1 MDRRSFLA
9 GATALLAA
17 PLGAGGQQRSP
28 TARLGY
34 LGIARG
40 PLADAF
46 LDGIREFGYAEGQ
59 NLVVERRQYEGN
71 IPRLPELAAELVRL
85 KVDVIFATGP
95 APVNA
100 VARATREIPLV
111 AIDLES
117 DPLEA
122 RFAKSLAR
130 PGGNITGVFLDLPEL
145 IGKWFEFLKTIVPKL
160 SHVGVL
166 WDPTT
171 GRAQHKAASAAA
183 RSTGIRLEIVE
194 VRRPDDFAAGFARI
208 AGARVEALIQFSSPL
223 IFLEAP
229 HVADFAMSKRIP
241 AISLFRVF
249 PEAGGLMSYG
259 PDIADLFRRC
269 VTAGRFS
276 GPRANAEC
284 VPRLPTFAARW
295 VLEDPRR
302 RPYLVFWTSDDGESR
317 WGLKMAPTDD
327 PDAVS
332 VTLEDGKTP
341 ST

>member
-1 MDRRSFLA
+1 MIGRRTFLA
-9 GATALLAA
+9 GTGVVLLVA
-17 PLGAGGQQRSP
+17 PLNAEAQQRSP

-71 IPRLPELAAELVRL
+71 IPRLPELAAELVHL

-100 VARATREIPLV
+100 VARVTREIPLV

-122 RFAKSLAR
+122 GFARSLAR

-145 IGKWFEFLKTIVPKL
+145 IGKWLEFLRTIVPKL

-166 WDPTT
+166 WDPAT
-171 GRAQHKAASAAA
+171 GRAQYKAANAAA
-183 RSTGIRLEIVE
+183 RSMGIRLEIVE
-194 VRRPDDFAAGFARI
+194 VRTPDDFAAGFARI
-208 AGARVEALIQFSSPL
+208 ARARAAALIQLSSPL

-229 HVADFAMSKRIP
+229 RIAAFAMSKRIP

-259 PDIADLFRRC
+259 PDIADLYRRC
-269 VTAGRFS
+269 GVYAGRILS
-276 GPRANAEC
+276 GAKTSE
-284 VPRLPTFAARW
+284 LPIERPTRFFLTINRKAAT
-295 VLEDPRR
+295 VQ
-302 RPYLVFWTSDDGESR
+302 
-317 WGLKMAPTDD
+317 GLSIP
-327 PDAVS
+327 
-332 VTLEDGKTP
+332 P
-341 ST
+341 SLLLQADEVIE